1 MATDIKRELSTY
13 LTQIYTI
20 ERQDVELLTEAIK
33 LAGDDQIA
41 EIYRAHCLQSEDHA
55 RSIAER
61 LQANGTTS
69 TATENPPSELEILG
83 IRIAPDAVGGSPA
96 GLAMATYA
104 FENLEIAAYHL
115 LRGIAERA
123 GDHDTLAAVDR
134 ILEEEEEAAEIMAS
148 TFDRVLEVSLGEP
161 PRSPVSRPRA
171 DPIDRRRRS
180 HG

>member
-1 MATDIKRELSTY
+1 MATHIKRELITY
-13 LTQIYTI
+13 LTEIYAI
-20 ERQDVELLTEAIK
+20 EQQGVELLTEAIK
-33 LAGDDQIA
+33 LAGDEQVA
-41 EIYRAHCLQSEDHA
+41 EIYRAHCLQAKGHA

-61 LQANGTTS
+61 LQAHGRESMSMNDTTS
-69 TATENPPSELEILG
+69 ALEGLG

-96 GLAMATYA
+96 RLAMTTYA
-104 FENLEIAAYHL
+104 LESLEIAAYHL
-115 LRGIAERA
+115 LRGVAERA
-123 GDHDTLAAVDR
+123 GDRDTIATVDR

-180 HG
+180 QG